1 MAADWTHTNDSSGGQ
16 GEDKAFFDKPKNVR
30 LVMRGFYF
38 GCAVVVILDIV
49 NLVQHL
55 TGAHEL
61 RHAEHPLENLPEFYV
76 LYGFVGVALLVLISK
91 GLRKILMRPEDY
103 YDR

>member
-1 MAADWTHTNDSSGGQ
+1 MASDSTNIHGGNR
-16 GEDKAFFDKPKNVR
+16 GPDNRKAFFDKPKNVR
-30 LVMRGFYF
+30 FVMRGFYV
-38 GCAVVVILDIV
+38 GCALLVALDMI

-61 RHAEHPLENLPEFYV
+61 RHAEHPFESFPEFYV
-76 LYGFVGVALLVLISK
+76 LYGFVGVALLVIVSK
-91 GLRKILMRPEDY
+91 GMRKILMRREDY